1 MDYEDY
7 LYEEVEGGCIETLNY
22 SRATLKEAD
31 VFRKRIIKDIESG
44 KRNIIVDLSLC
55 DFCDSSFLGAMV
67 VCTKK
72 IISNSGKISI
82 VIREGSDL
90 SVLFHTTRLDRILS
104 IYQTREEAI
113 NNFIN

>member
-7 LYEEVEGGCIETLNY
+7 LYEEVEGGCIETFKY

-44 KRNIIVDLSLC
+44 KRNIIVDLS
-55 DFCDSSFLGAMV
+55 FCDYCDSTFIGALV

-72 IISNSGKISI
+72 LILNSGKICF
-82 VIREGSDL
+82 VVREGSDL
-90 SVLFHTTRLDRILS
+90 SLLFQTTRLDRILS
-104 IYQTREEAI
+104 IYQTREDAI
-113 NNFIN
+113 NNFIK